1 MYLNELMK
9 LCRKEFGE
17 NQEVFYKDIFSRR
30 SASSFEIHN
39 QHALQIKDIAL
50 LSDRSGLSFHEL
62 INYCKE
68 DFASDFDKDLDYFRT
83 TLDNYAKTQDIELK
97 KNLEE
102 LYSKVVSL
110 HFTSLKYMNLY
121 FMMKLILSDKIDK
134 ISKIDYPDLLDV
146 KKIFQNFS
154 KFTLFHY
161 KILANISSEFSFS
174 ELKPLYDELF
184 PISENSTSELKE
196 IAALCLNNILAGSFL
211 EKRYEDILPI
221 LNIYNELLTHFPS
234 YKYKINYIHNKNLYL
249 YVTTKNLKY
258 LNKVV
263 SYIDLLEDIEGVE
276 IAEQVRTSLEHLLSQ
291 EGDEKGK
298 NFIGIVNEHGHIQTY
313 EKSNYKKFF
322 QEKRSD

>member
-146 KKIFQNFS
+146 KKIFQNFIFYNIDI
-154 KFTLFHY
+154 KKTITY
-161 KILANISSEFSFS
+161 IL
-174 ELKPLYDELF
+174 
-184 PISENSTSELKE
+184 ST
-196 IAALCLNNILAGSFL
+196 I
-211 EKRYEDILPI
+211 
-221 LNIYNELLTHFPS
+221 
-234 YKYKINYIHNKNLYL
+234 
-249 YVTTKNLKY
+249 
-258 LNKVV
+258 
-263 SYIDLLEDIEGVE
+263 
-276 IAEQVRTSLEHLLSQ
+276 
-291 EGDEKGK
+291 
-298 NFIGIVNEHGHIQTY
+298 
-313 EKSNYKKFF
+313 
-322 QEKRSD
+322 

>member
-1 MYLNELMK
+1 MK

-17 NQEVFYKDIFSRR
+17 NQEEFYKDIFSRR

-134 ISKIDYPDLLDV
+134 ISK
-146 KKIFQNFS
+146 
-154 KFTLFHY
+154 
-161 KILANISSEFSFS
+161 
-174 ELKPLYDELF
+174 
-184 PISENSTSELKE
+184 
-196 IAALCLNNILAGSFL
+196 
-211 EKRYEDILPI
+211 
-221 LNIYNELLTHFPS
+221 
-234 YKYKINYIHNKNLYL
+234 
-249 YVTTKNLKY
+249 
-258 LNKVV
+258 
-263 SYIDLLEDIEGVE
+263 
-276 IAEQVRTSLEHLLSQ
+276 
-291 EGDEKGK
+291 
-298 NFIGIVNEHGHIQTY
+298 
-313 EKSNYKKFF
+313 
-322 QEKRSD
+322 